1 MKIFVTGGAGYIGTH
16 TVLELLRDGHK
27 VCAIDNY
34 CNSSATALDRVRR
47 LANADFRQCEID
59 IRDQS
64 ALAQILCDF
73 QPDAVIHFAGLKA
86 VGESNEIPL
95 DYYDNNVVG
104 SLRLLAAM
112 DQAGCTRIVF
122 SSSAT
127 VYGEPQYL
135 PYDEGHPLAPT
146 NPYGRTK
153 LMVED
158 IIRDWCRSKPQN
170 SAALL
175 RYFNPVGAHASGDMG
190 EDPRGTPN
198 NLMPFVAQVAVGRRP
213 HLSVFG
219 RDYATADGTGE
230 RDYIHVVDLAQAH
243 LAAIKY
249 TLGHQ
254 GCDAFN
260 IGTGSAY
267 SVLQIVA
274 AFEKASGRA
283 IPYKVSGRRAG
294 DIAISVARVDKA
306 REILGWSSNHT
317 LDDICQ
323 SSWNWQSKNP
333 TGYSDIE
340 IYK

>member
-1 MKIFVTGGAGYIGTH
+1 MKVFVTGGAGYIGTH
-16 TVLELLRDGHK
+16 TVLELLREGHE
-27 VCAIDNY
+27 VCVSDNY
-34 CNSSATALDRVRR
+34 HNSSPAALDRIRR

-59 IRDQS
+59 IRDQD
-64 ALAQILCDF
+64 ALTQILLDF

-86 VGESNEIPL
+86 VGESNEIPI

-135 PYDEGHPLAPT
+135 PYDEEHPLAPT

-153 LMVED
+153 LMVEE
-158 IIRDWCRSKPQN
+158 IIRDWCLSKPQN

-175 RYFNPVGAHASGDMG
+175 RYFNPVGAHASGDIG
-190 EDPRGTPN
+190 EDPSGAPN

-219 RDYATADGTGE
+219 NDYATVDGTGE
-230 RDYIHVVDLAQAH
+230 RDYIHVVDLARAH
-243 LAAIKY
+243 LAAIDY
-249 TLGHQ
+249 TLVHE

-274 AFEKASGRA
+274 AFENASGLA

-294 DIAISVARVDKA
+294 DIATSVARVDKA
-306 REILGWSSNHT
+306 REILGWKSIHT

-333 TGYSDIE
+333 AGYRGLE
-340 IYK
+340 T

>member
-1 MKIFVTGGAGYIGTH
+1 LKVFVTGGAGYIGTH
-16 TVLELLRDGHK
+16 TVLELLRDGHE
-27 VCAIDNY
+27 VCVSDNY
-34 CNSSATALDRVRR
+34 RNSSPAALERVRR
-47 LANADFRQCEID
+47 LANADFRQCEVD
-59 IRDQS
+59 IRDQDVLTQ
-64 ALAQILCDF
+64 ALCDF

-86 VGESNEIPL
+86 VGESSEIPI

-112 DQAGCTRIVF
+112 DQARCTRIVF

-135 PYDEGHPLAPT
+135 PYDEEHPLAPT

-153 LMVED
+153 LMVEE
-158 IIRDWCRSKPQN
+158 IIRDWCRSKSQN

-175 RYFNPVGAHASGDMG
+175 RYFNPVGAHASGDIG

-219 RDYATADGTGE
+219 NDYATVDGTGE
-230 RDYIHVVDLAQAH
+230 RDYIHVVDLARAH
-243 LAAIKY
+243 LAAIDY
-249 TLGHQ
+249 ILAHQ
-254 GCDAFN
+254 GCDTFN
-260 IGTGSAY
+260 IGTGEAY
-267 SVLQIVA
+267 SVLQIVD
-274 AFEKASGRA
+274 AFEKASGQK
-283 IPYKVSGRRAG
+283 IPYKVSERRAG
-294 DIAISVARVDKA
+294 DIATSVARVDKA
-306 REILGWSSNHT
+306 RAKLGWTSSHT

-333 TGYSDIE
+333 AGYSNAGP
-340 IYK
+340 